1 MCIDF
6 SCISMSIMRKCFQC
20 LWLLCLLAFAPSGLC
35 VFVGSLFFFSSVRIL
50 GSVRIIDC
58 FSKCILVCCEN
69 VDNCR
74 CRMSGTPFL
83 YSGVCHHLQSRFRT
97 SRHVLSLLCLSAIL
111 PGGLDL
117 VLGTSTQ
124 VYDYRQAYFRALESS
139 SSFFQVVSSGDF

>member
-6 SCISMSIMRKCFQC
+6 SCISMSIMRKCFQR

-50 GSVRIIDC
+50 GSVRIIGC
-58 FSKCILVCCEN
+58 FSKCIVCCEN
-69 VDNCR
+69 VDNCS
-74 CRMSGTPFL
+74 CRMNGTPFL
-83 YSGVCHHLQSRFRT
+83 YPGVCHHLQSRFRT

-111 PGGLDL
+111 SGGLDL

-124 VYDYRQAYFRALESS
+124 VYGYRQAYFQALESS
-139 SSFFQVVSSGDF
+139 SSFLKVVSYGDF

>member
-50 GSVRIIDC
+50 GSNRIIGC
-58 FSKCILVCCEN
+58 FSKCIVCCEN
-69 VDNCR
+69 VDNCS
-74 CRMSGTPFL
+74 CRMNGTPFL
-83 YSGVCHHLQSRFRT
+83 YPGVCHHLQSMFRT

-111 PGGLDL
+111 SGGLDL

-124 VYDYRQAYFRALESS
+124 VYGYRQAYFQALESS
-139 SSFFQVVSSGDF
+139 SSFLKVVSYGDF